1 MDFSKYSTAQLCVL
15 IREASREL
23 ESRLPKA
30 NYTVA
35 VAPPEPVELPTID
48 KPNNAE
54 LKHVEGC
61 IRLLSRGGVI
71 RANDVHEYRRIY
83 KQYPDYMRRY
93 SCTSFA
99 LMTPPRLSSLMQ
111 PSTCF
116 SSALFGLSIVGSS
129 TGSGGATATV

>member
-35 VAPPEPVELPTID
+35 VAPPEPDELPTID

-83 KQYPDYMRRY
+83 KQYPDYMRLRG
-93 SCTSFA
+93 
-99 LMTPPRLSSLMQ
+99 LPDDLRG
-111 PSTCF
+111 
-116 SSALFGLSIVGSS
+116 SSAKRYLDFNREE
-129 TGSGGATATV
+129 